1 MFSTT
6 VETLPNVLS
15 APAVV
20 GGSIVNRAGEDL
32 GTIEELMLALEK
44 GCVTYAVLSFFGV
57 MGMEEKRFVVP
68 FEALKLDASREH
80 FTFEVDTL
88 ENVPGF
94 DKNRAMSV
102 AGPDAESSKD
112 LCRRFIQKIVNEGEL
127 SLIGDFMSP
136 DVVNHELVDSFGD
149 SELPRG
155 HSIEWMA
162 DLVFLYRRAFPDLR
176 VEIQDQIS
184 EGDRVV
190 TCLRMQGTQKNAL
203 MTIAAS
209 GRKIDIAGIRVDRVA
224 GGKIVE
230 SWSHFDVLG
239 MLRQLDALSTLK
251 GWPQQVA
258 PVSHE
263 AFPESRLPVAGWN
276 PAAALPQAA

>member
-6 VETLPNVLS
+6 VETHPNDLS
-15 APAVV
+15 AVR
-20 GGSIVNRAGEDL
+20 SI
-32 GTIEELMLALEK
+32 I
-44 GCVTYAVLSFFGV
+44 
-57 MGMEEKRFVVP
+57 P

-80 FTFEVDTL
+80 FTFEVDKDNL
-88 ENVPGF
+88 ENIPSF

-102 AGPDAESSKD
+102 AGLDAERNKG

-127 SLIGDFMSP
+127 LLIGDFMSS

-209 GRKIDIAGIRVDRVA
+209 GRKIDVAGIRVDRVA

-230 SWSHFDVLG
+230 SWSHFDMLG
-239 MLRQLDALSTLK
+239 MLRQLDALPALNDR
-251 GWPQQVA
+251 PQQVA
-258 PVSHE
+258 PASRE
-263 AFPESRLPVAGWN
+263 TSSESRLPVAGWN
-276 PAAALPQAA
+276 PAAALPQSALVS